1 MAKKEFRPHELDL
14 TKSVGITG
22 EVHDILKK
30 ERLRQK
36 KSMAMIVNNL
46 ILEKYGLEKK
56 N

>member
-30 ERLRQK
+30 ERQK
-36 KSMAMIVNNL
+36 QQKSMARIINDL
-46 ILEKYGLEKK
+46 ILKEYAYKK
-56 N
+56 